1 MEEILP
7 LNYYN
12 EMIGIVVD
20 TTLILLLIKKY
31 IPKLKD
37 ILENEEGFLGD
48 FIGKNFINR
57 GLTNIFSNS
66 MIDKGVSLLIW
77 DYLFLEGNVV
87 LFKAFLAIYKFL
99 CDIIVKGEKTIECY
113 NEILNHDLKTLN
125 LDNEDFVYNLF
136 FYHNNS
142 ISNMNFDE
150 YRFCL
155 SLQFADILEEQN
167 IEHVKSK
174 VKLSYDKKL
183 YKKELNKYIQC
194 NKKWPYCI
202 NDTYFENVT
211 KIVFYTVFH
220 EINNKYI
227 ENYFF
232 SDDNNENEKE
242 KEEENKSKSDD
253 DKRYYNIR
261 IERRQHYCNDI
272 QNELIKEDIDNE
284 NEENDGKVIENENII
299 LNDNERD
306 NEKNNEENNEKD
318 LENENIILNDEEKDR
333 SFDSNRS
340 EYINRILSQNNYL
353 NITKVIEQKMDEQI
367 LAAGSILT
375 LKDD

>member
-1 MEEILP
+1 
-7 LNYYN
+7 
-12 EMIGIVVD
+12 MIGILVD
-20 TTLILLLIKKY
+20 TTIISSLISKY

-37 ILENEEGFLGD
+37 ILGNKEGFLGD
-48 FIGKNFINR
+48 FIGKNFISR

-77 DYLFLEGNVV
+77 DYLFIEGNIV
-87 LFKAFLAIYKFL
+87 LIKAFLAIYKFL
-99 CDIIVKGEKTIECY
+99 CDKIVKGEKSLENY

-136 FYHNNS
+136 FYHKKS
-142 ISNMNFDE
+142 ISNMDFDDF
-150 YRFCL
+150 RFCL
-155 SLQFADILEEQN
+155 SLKLADMLEEQN

-183 YKKELNKYIQC
+183 YKKELNKVKQC

-232 SDDNNENEKE
+232 PDENNENEK
-242 KEEENKSKSDD
+242 K
-253 DKRYYNIR
+253 
-261 IERRQHYCNDI
+261 
-272 QNELIKEDIDNE
+272 
-284 NEENDGKVIENENII
+284 
-299 LNDNERD
+299 
-306 NEKNNEENNEKD
+306 
-318 LENENIILNDEEKDR
+318 
-333 SFDSNRS
+333 
-340 EYINRILSQNNYL
+340 
-353 NITKVIEQKMDEQI
+353 
-367 LAAGSILT
+367 
-375 LKDD
+375 

>member
-1 MEEILP
+1 
-7 LNYYN
+7 
-12 EMIGIVVD
+12 MIGIVVD
-20 TTLILLLIKKY
+20 TTLISLLINKY
-31 IPKLKD
+31 IPKLKN
-37 ILENEEGFLGD
+37 ILENKEGFLGD

-66 MIDKGVSLLIW
+66 MIDKDVSLLIW
-77 DYLFLEGNVV
+77 DYLFLEGNIV

-99 CDIIVKGEKTIECY
+99 CNKIVQGEKSIECY

-155 SLQFADILEEQN
+155 SLQFADTLEEQN

-174 VKLSYDKKL
+174 VKLSYDIKL
-183 YKKELNKYIQC
+183 YEKELVKVKQC

-202 NDTYFENVT
+202 CDTYFENVT
-211 KIVFYTVFH
+211 KIVFYSVFH

-232 SDDNNENEKE
+232 SEDNNENEKE
-242 KEEENKSKSDD
+242 KEKLKEDKNKSDD
-253 DKRYYNIR
+253 DKRYFNIR
-261 IERRQHYCNDI
+261 IERRQHYCNDA
-272 QNELIKEDIDNE
+272 QNELIFENNGNVIEYENKDIMLSDEENDNE
-284 NEENDGKVIENENII
+284 NK
-299 LNDNERD
+299 
-306 NEKNNEENNEKD
+306 NEKNNDKNIENT
-318 LENENIILNDEEKDR
+318 NIILNDEEKDN
-333 SFDSNRS
+333 SFDSKKS
-340 EYINRILSQNNYL
+340 GYINRILTQNNYL

-367 LAAGSILT
+367 FASGSVLS

>member
-1 MEEILP
+1 
-7 LNYYN
+7 
-12 EMIGIVVD
+12 MIGIVVD
-20 TTLILLLIKKY
+20 TTIISLLINKY

-37 ILENEEGFLGD
+37 ILENKEGFLGD

-57 GLTNIFSNS
+57 GLTNIFSNN
-66 MIDKGVSLLIW
+66 MIDKDISLLIW
-77 DYLFLEGNVV
+77 DYLFLEGNIV

-99 CDIIVKGEKTIECY
+99 CDKIVKAEKSLESY
-113 NEILNHDLKTLN
+113 NEILNHELKTLKFG
-125 LDNEDFVYNLF
+125 NEEFVYNLF

-142 ISNMNFDE
+142 ISNMDFDD

-155 SLQFADILEEQN
+155 SLQVADLLEEQN

-183 YKKELNKYIQC
+183 YEKELNKVIQC

-202 NDTYFENVT
+202 SDTYFENVT

-232 SDDNNENEKE
+232 SEDNNEKE
-242 KEEENKSKSDD
+242 KEKEKENKSKSDD
-253 DKRYYNIR
+253 DKRYFNIR

-272 QNELIKEDIDNE
+272 QNELTKEEINNE
-284 NEENDGKVIENENII
+284 IEENDGKFIENENII
-299 LNDNERD
+299 LNDKGRD
-306 NEKNNEENNEKD
+306 NENKNGENNEKD
-318 LENENIILNDEEKDR
+318 LENENIILSDEEKDR
-333 SFDSNRS
+333 SFDSNKS
-340 EYINRILSQNNYL
+340 EYINRILTQDNYL

-367 LAAGSILT
+367 FAAGSVIT
-375 LKDD
+375 LKDN

>member
-1 MEEILP
+1 M
-7 LNYYN
+7 NYYN

-20 TTLILLLIKKY
+20 TTLISLLINKY

-37 ILENEEGFLGD
+37 ILQNKEGFLGD

-77 DYLFLEGNVV
+77 DYLFLEGNIV

-99 CDIIVKGEKTIECY
+99 CDKIVKGEKSLECY

-174 VKLSYDKKL
+174 VKLSYDEKL
-183 YKKELNKYIQC
+183 YKKELKKAKQC

-211 KIVFYTVFH
+211 KIVFYSVFH

-232 SDDNNENEKE
+232 SEDNNDKE
-242 KEEENKSKSDD
+242 KENKSDD
-253 DKRYYNIR
+253 DKRYFNIR
-261 IERRQHYCNDI
+261 VERRQHYCNDI
-272 QNELIKEDIDNE
+272 QDELIREDNE
-284 NEENDGKVIENENII
+284 NEENENII
-299 LNDNERD
+299 LNDKRKD
-306 NEKNNEENNEKD
+306 NENKNEDDENNEKD
-318 LENENIILNDEEKDR
+318 LENGNIILSDEEKDK
-333 SFDSNRS
+333 SFDSNKS

-367 LAAGSILT
+367 LAAGSVIT
-375 LKDD
+375 LKND

>member
-1 MEEILP
+1 
-7 LNYYN
+7 
-12 EMIGIVVD
+12 MIGILVD
-20 TTLILLLIKKY
+20 TTIISSLISKY

-37 ILENEEGFLGD
+37 ILGNKEGFLGD
-48 FIGKNFINR
+48 FIGKNFISR

-77 DYLFLEGNVV
+77 DYLFIEGNIV
-87 LFKAFLAIYKFL
+87 LIKAFLAIYKFL
-99 CDIIVKGEKTIECY
+99 CDKIVKGEKSLENY

-136 FYHNNS
+136 FYHNKS
-142 ISNMNFDE
+142 ILNMDFDDF
-150 YRFCL
+150 RFCL
-155 SLQFADILEEQN
+155 SLKLADMLEEQN

-183 YKKELNKYIQC
+183 YKKELNKVKQC

-232 SDDNNENEKE
+232 PDENNENEKE
-242 KEEENKSKSDD
+242 KEKENKSKSDD
-253 DKRYYNIR
+253 DKRYFNIR

-272 QNELIKEDIDNE
+272 QNELIKEEIDNDNE
-284 NEENDGKVIENENII
+284 NEENENII
-299 LNDNERD
+299 LNDKGRDSENE
-306 NEKNNEENNEKD
+306 NEENNEKD
-318 LENENIILNDEEKDR
+318 LENENISLSDEEKDR
-333 SFDSNRS
+333 SFESNKS
-340 EYINRILSQNNYL
+340 KYINRILTQNNYL

>member
-1 MEEILP
+1 
-7 LNYYN
+7 
-12 EMIGIVVD
+12 MIGIVVD
-20 TTLILLLIKKY
+20 STIISLLINKY

-37 ILENEEGFLGD
+37 ILENKEGFLGD

-66 MIDKGVSLLIW
+66 IIDKGVSLLIW

-99 CDIIVKGEKTIECY
+99 SNKIIKGEKSLEFY
-113 NEILNHDLKTLN
+113 NEVLNHDLKTLT

-142 ISNMNFDE
+142 ISNMDFDE
-150 YRFCL
+150 YRFYL

-174 VKLSYDKKL
+174 VKLSYNEKL
-183 YKKELNKYIQC
+183 VKKELNKVKQC

-211 KIVFYTVFH
+211 KIVSYSVFH

-227 ENYFF
+227 DNYFF
-232 SDDNNENEKE
+232 SEDKYRKKEKE
-242 KEEENKSKSDD
+242 KEKENKDNND
-253 DKRYYNIR
+253 ERYFNIR
-261 IERRQHYCNDI
+261 IERRQHYCNDV
-272 QNELIKEDIDNE
+272 QNELIKEEEKDNE
-284 NEENDGKVIENENII
+284 NEENNEKIIENENINI
-299 LNDNERD
+299 SDG
-306 NEKNNEENNEKD
+306 EKDENKNEE
-318 LENENIILNDEEKDR
+318 ENGNIILNDGEKDN
-333 SFDSNRS
+333 SFDSNKS
-340 EYINRILSQNNYL
+340 EYINRILTQNNYL
-353 NITKVIEQKMDEQI
+353 NYTKIIEQKIDAHI
-367 LAAGSILT
+367 FAAGSIISL
-375 LKDD
+375 DDE

>member
-1 MEEILP
+1 MP

-31 IPKLKD
+31 IPKLTN
-37 ILENEEGFLGD
+37 ILENKEGFLGD
-48 FIGKNFINR
+48 FIGKNFINK
-57 GLTNIFSNS
+57 GLTNIFSNN
-66 MIDKGVSLLIW
+66 MIDKDVSLLIW
-77 DYLFLEGNVV
+77 DYLFLEGNIV

-99 CDIIVKGEKTIECY
+99 YNKIIQGEKSIECY
-113 NEILNHDLKTLN
+113 NEIINHDLKTLN
-125 LDNEDFVYNLF
+125 LDNDDFVYNLF

-142 ISNMNFDE
+142 ISNMDFDE

-174 VKLSYDKKL
+174 VKLSYDIKL
-183 YKKELNKYIQC
+183 YKKELIKVKQC

-202 NDTYFENVT
+202 CDTYFENVT

-232 SDDNNENEKE
+232 SEDSNEKE
-242 KEEENKSKSDD
+242 KENEKVKEDKNKSDD
-253 DKRYYNIR
+253 DKRYFNIR
-261 IERRQHYCNDI
+261 IERRQHYCNDA
-272 QNELIKEDIDNE
+272 QNELIKEEKYN
-284 NEENDGKVIENENII
+284 ENENII
-299 LNDNERD
+299 ENENKDFMFSDEENDND
-306 NEKNNEENNEKD
+306 DKNKIEKNNDKNIENS
-318 LENENIILNDEEKDR
+318 NIILDDEEKDN
-333 SFDSNRS
+333 SFDSKKS

-367 LAAGSILT
+367 FAAGSRIS